1 MPLFVVV
8 CLKKIAFLQV
18 KKKKKVT
25 QNEDF
30 HFHVISR
37 RMQNSIHLKLL
48 HIAEETFLSE
58 TDNSSNI
65 FYV

>member
-18 KKKKKVT
+18 KKKKVT

-48 HIAEETFLSE
+48 HIAEEMFLSE